1 MNCLIDNTINR
12 YAAKGKRA
20 EAIKRYIK
28 MKYRINIDTEAI
40 KKRLQNLNP
49 SKIELA

>member
-20 EAIKRYIK
+20 EAIRRYIR
-28 MKYRINIDTEAI
+28 MKYRINIDLEAI
-40 KKRLQNLNP
+40 KKRLKNLSPTNV
-49 SKIELA
+49 ELA